1 MTGSQMRIAML
12 SAHSCP
18 VGNLGAKD
26 TGGMSVYV
34 RELAHEMGK
43 LGLLVDVYTRV
54 HDRNDPQIVELGE
67 NARLIH
73 LKAGEDGEL
82 DKLAMYPYIPD
93 FAGRLD
99 DFRENEK
106 LDYDLVFSH
115 YWLSGCVGR
124 FLQHWWNVP
133 HFMMFRKPVAAKN
146 AVGIGEVEPELRFET
161 DRQLARDC
169 HHIIT
174 ATRKEKE
181 ELVWRFNASPDR
193 ITVIPC
199 GVNMELF
206 QPVDKEVARRQLGL
220 GDERL
225 VLFVGRIEPLKGID
239 QLLRAVAY
247 LQNGRRP
254 RLMIIG
260 GDEHSQDEMERLR
273 WLSGELH
280 IGDSVTFPGLIEQKR
295 LPLFY
300 SAADVCAVPSYYETF
315 GLVALESLACGTPVV
330 ATNVGGFKD
339 IIRQGET
346 GYVLP
351 DNNPR
356 DLADKIG
363 GLLSRPSVD
372 RQTALS
378 IRASVSEFSWSNIA
392 RAVARQCREVLAKSL
407 APVG

>member
-34 RELAHEMGK
+34 RELAREMGK

-73 LKAGEDGEL
+73 LRAGEDGEL
-82 DKLAMYPYIPD
+82 DKLAMYPYMPD

-99 DFRENEK
+99 DFRENEN
-106 LDYDLVFSH
+106 LEYDLVFSH

-124 FLQHWWNVP
+124 SLQHWWNVP
-133 HFMMFRKPVAAKN
+133 HFMMFHTLGAAKN
-146 AVGIGEVEPELRFET
+146 AVGIGEVEPELRLET
-161 DRQLARDC
+161 ERQLARDC

-181 ELVWRFNASPDR
+181 ELVWRFGASPDR

-199 GVNMELF
+199 GVNLELF

-220 GDERL
+220 GGERL

-247 LQNGRRP
+247 LENGLRP
-254 RLMIIG
+254 KLMIIG

-273 WLSGELH
+273 RLSTELR

-315 GLVALESLACGTPVV
+315 GLVALEAMACGTPVV
-330 ATNVGGFKD
+330 ATSVGGFKD

-363 GLLSRPSVD
+363 RLLSVSGVD

-378 IRASVSEFSWSNIA
+378 IRTSVSQFSWSNIA
-392 RAVARQCREVLAKSL
+392 TAVARQCREVLASYL

>member
-34 RELAHEMGK
+34 RELAREMGK

-54 HDRNDPQIVELGE
+54 HDRNDPQIVELGD

-73 LKAGEDGEL
+73 LRAGEDGEL
-82 DKLAMYPYIPD
+82 DKLAMYPYMPD

-133 HFMMFRKPVAAKN
+133 HLIMFHTLGAAKN
-146 AVGIGEVEPELRFET
+146 AVGIGEVEPELRIDTE
-161 DRQLARDC
+161 RQLARDC

-174 ATRKEKE
+174 ATEKEKE
-181 ELVWRFNASPDR
+181 EFIWRFGASPDR

-199 GVNMELF
+199 GVNLELF
-206 QPVDKEVARRQLGL
+206 QPMDKEVARRQLGL

-225 VLFVGRIEPLKGID
+225 VLFVGRIEPLKGIG
-239 QLLRAVAY
+239 QLLRAMAY
-247 LQNGRRP
+247 LENGRRP

-273 WLSGELH
+273 WLSTELR

-315 GLVALESLACGTPVV
+315 GLVALEALACGTPVV
-330 ATNVGGFKD
+330 ATSVGGFKD

-363 GLLSRPSVD
+363 ELLSRPSVD

-378 IRASVSEFSWSNIA
+378 IRASVSQFSWSNIA
-392 RAVARQCREVLAKSL
+392 RAVANQCREVLANYL
-407 APVG
+407 TPVG